1 MKPITNQTDAN
12 LSITGRI
19 KNDNESEEKMVRAWW
34 ALSPQQSNGVMTHG
48 WVGAMV
54 SQANSQVPQLGLPN
68 L

>member
-48 WVGAMV
+48 WVGGNGQP
-54 SQANSQVPQLGLPN
+54 SQ
-68 L
+68 

>member
-48 WVGAMV
+48 WVGGNGQP
-54 SQANSQVPQLGLPN
+54 SNSQVPQLELPN